1 MLWEGQAA
9 GHRRGA
15 LDGCP
20 GVTCFHPLVHVPPLL
35 GQDQCVALLRASPP
49 AQVPVATEG
58 LRTQDPELESG
69 RSRAGAAA
77 RSPALCRIFQ
87 KLSRLPGAV
96 LSGDLHWQLWHMMC
110 CKSV

>member
-1 MLWEGQAA
+1 MLGEGQAA

-58 LRTQDPELESG
+58 LRTQNPEPSRG
-69 RSRAGAAA
+69 RSQVS
-77 RSPALCRIFQ
+77 RSLQNLPETEQALRGCPER
-87 KLSRLPGAV
+87 
-96 LSGDLHWQLWHMMC
+96 
-110 CKSV
+110 